1 MPDDEDPSLFDQ
13 PADLPATPYAGSSGW
28 SGSETSKERADLAD
42 ASGLT
47 GHRDAGTLDALKAA
61 GPDGVTWGE
70 LADAHALHHG
80 EASAALSR
88 LHRVGMIRR
97 LTKKRGRS
105 QIYVLPS
112 HVDGRAT
119 SPYRPNVRKQ
129 QIVALLDMLDDLIAT
144 NRLADARRQIALARR
159 LWDHK
164 PEGGPTR

>member
-1 MPDDEDPSLFDQ
+1 MPDPDDPSLFDQ
-13 PADLPATPYAGSSGW
+13 PADIPVTPYGGSSGW
-28 SGSETSKERADLAD
+28 SGSETSKARADLAD

-61 GPDGVTWGE
+61 GDDGVTWGE

-105 QIYVLPS
+105 QIYVLPA
-112 HVDGRAT
+112 HVNDRPT

-129 QIVALLDMLDDLIAT
+129 QIVDLLDMLDDLIAT